1 MPLNYTTPEDAVM
14 LVKSGDR
21 VFIHG
26 SAATPLILVNAL
38 LARAGSISDVEL
50 TSISTYGNIDW
61 DHPQVLKSFYL
72 NSLFV
77 SGNVR
82 EWANSDSGGY
92 IPVFLSEIPLLFDRK
107 ILPIDVAMIQVSPP
121 DKHGYCSLGTSV
133 DAALSAVRNAKKVIA
148 HVNPKMPRVLGD
160 GIIPVSSFSA
170 VVWQEAEIIEV
181 DYASQTNDITD
192 RIGANIAG
200 LIENGATL
208 QMGIGAVPDAVLK
221 CLINHKGLGIHS
233 EMFSDG
239 ILPLVEKGVI
249 TNEYKKV
256 QRGKIVSTFILGTRK
271 IYDFV
276 DNNPDVNC
284 MDVSFVNDTDIIRR
298 NPKVVAINSAIEID
312 ITGQICADSIGP
324 YQYSGIGGQMDFMRG
339 ASLSEG
345 GKPVIGMPSTTKS
358 GMSRIVPFL
367 KQGAGVVTTRG
378 HVHYVATEYGV
389 VNLYG
394 KNMDQR
400 AKLLISI
407 AHPAHREGLEK
418 AYYDRFCQLAAP
430 KKRNYLADSLSVQYI
445 RCLLR

>member
-1 MPLNYTTPEDAVM
+1 MILNYTTPEEAVM
-14 LVKSGDR
+14 LVNSGDR
-21 VFIHG
+21 VFLHG
-26 SAATPLILVNAL
+26 SAATPLLLINAL
-38 LARAGSISDVEL
+38 LARAGSINNVEL

-61 DHPQVLKSFYL
+61 NHPNVLQSFYL

-77 SGNVR
+77 SGNIR
-82 EWANSDSGGY
+82 DWANSEYGGY
-92 IPVFLSEIPLLFDRK
+92 VPVFLSEIPQLFDRK
-107 ILPIDVAMIQVSPP
+107 ILPLDVALIQVSPP

-133 DAALSAVRNAKKVIA
+133 DAALSAVRNARKVIA

-160 GIIPVSSFSA
+160 GIIHISSFAS
-170 VVWQEAEIIEV
+170 VICNETDLIEV
-181 DYASQTNDITD
+181 DYAAQTNEITD

-200 LIENGATL
+200 LIEDGSTL
-208 QMGIGAVPDAVLK
+208 QMGIGSVPDAVLK
-221 CLINHKGLGIHS
+221 CLVNHKGLGIHS

-249 TNEYKKV
+249 TNEHKII

-271 IYDFV
+271 IYDFA

-284 MDVSFVNDTDIIRR
+284 MDVAFVNDSDIIRR

-312 ITGQICADSIGP
+312 LTGQICTDSIGAF
-324 YQYSGIGGQMDFMRG
+324 QYSGIGGQMDFMRG

-345 GKPVIGMPSTTKS
+345 GKPIIGMPSTTKT
-358 GMSRIVPFL
+358 GLSRIVPFL

-407 AHPAHREGLEK
+407 AHPDHREMLQK
-418 AYYDRFCQLAAP
+418 AYTERFGQIP
-430 KKRNYLADSLSVQYI
+430 RKF
-445 RCLLR
+445 

>member
-430 KKRNYLADSLSVQYI
+430 KKRN
-445 RCLLR
+445 